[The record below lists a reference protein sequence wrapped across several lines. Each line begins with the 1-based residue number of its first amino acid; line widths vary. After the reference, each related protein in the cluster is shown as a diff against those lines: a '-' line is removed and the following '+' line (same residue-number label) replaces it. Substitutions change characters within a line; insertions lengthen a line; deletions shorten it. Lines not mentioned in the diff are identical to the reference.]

1 MRHIYLI
8 LTLIFSL
15 SVSAQIPADYYNSAT
30 GTGFTLKTQL
40 KNIIANGH
48 VARSYDQLYDGAG
61 ISNSQGYV
69 DTHSDINVTGGA
81 NYENDGTVL
90 DFYSENPNGPDPYNF
105 RSEEHTSELQSRPH
119 LVCRLL

>member
-1 MRHIYLI
+1 MKQIYFI
-8 LTLIFSL
+8 LALLLSY
-15 SVSAQIPADYYNSAT
+15 SVSAQIPSDYYDTAT

-40 KNIIANGH
+40 KDIISNGH
-48 VARSYDQLYDGAG
+48 TARTYDQLYDGAG

-69 DTHSDINVTGGA
+69 DTHSDLDVTGGA

-105 RSEEHTSELQSRPH
+105 THI
-119 LVCRLL
+119 